1 VDVILGNVFDD
12 IARLCKG
19 RVLLATQSE
28 LLAVIS
34 VAEESARSMRRRQ
47 QAGRLHESASR
58 SLRYEIEACFPVT
71 GALLT
76 RACRCGWDRDIE

>member
-1 VDVILGNVFDD
+1 VEIGVGRFIVVDVILGNVFDD

-34 VAEESARSMRRRQ
+34 VVEESAISMRRHQ
-47 QAGRLHESASR
+47 QAKQAS
-58 SLRYEIEACFPVT
+58 
-71 GALLT
+71 
-76 RACRCGWDRDIE
+76 